1 MHSRYLCE
9 HLDSAGSYV
18 CSKLSSHIYNMQPG
32 AREVEGWTDGLT
44 NMTFF
49 GGRHSNRIE
58 IVVFLFMATLVLA
71 TVSHIDCPPSYE
83 GPA

>member
-1 MHSRYLCE
+1 MFK
-9 HLDSAGSYV
+9 V
-18 CSKLSSHIYNMQPG
+18 MQPYIQHATR
-32 AREVEGWTDGLT
+32 AREVDGWADGLT